1 MYRYL
6 YVSSFRQWWAIILIF
21 PLKTLW
27 EEKETSLAFPKVFY
41 YHHIK
46 YYYHNREHLLLRLEK
61 CSAIRSFVIAIPIYP
76 GITTF
81 SCRKLLRS
89 NTWRAKTHWNFANVY
104 KMHFRRLQW
113 CKALQYIIIPLE
125 VLINTFLVT
134 RHVSAFLVW
143 VGT

>member
-1 MYRYL
+1 MNKFHGFLCTAMYRMYRYL

-21 PLKTLW
+21 PPKTLW
-27 EEKETSLAFPKVFY
+27 KEKETSLDFPKVCY

-89 NTWRAKTHWNFANVY
+89 NTWRAKAHWKFEMFI
-104 KMHFRRLQW
+104 K
-113 CKALQYIIIPLE
+113 YILDAYSDAKHYSILSY
-125 VLINTFLVT
+125 L
-134 RHVSAFLVW
+134 
-143 VGT
+143 